1 MAKPRRHAKP
11 KARKKT
17 TSKRPSPVYRDRPKR
32 TMDEARDLIRELL
45 DDVAE
50 SPENVEVARDLA
62 FENEILDYKML
73 FDIAADLKLDP
84 VAIGDAEWS
93 GTDMW
98 DQSTVD
104 FKLDGIEY
112 KAAETEGVAEK
123 IALASV
129 TQDLKDEP
137 EIFNQDFIQRHINMD
152 KLRAVMRDDAMDDD
166 YVNELAVGQTDDF
179 WVMAEQ
185 LSVKPHAP
193 VRDDDGETRL
203 PNDSEIDEVKR
214 AYADD
219 VASEP
224 MARLRDMYGDDVAAE
239 AIRLAG
245 IDIDE
250 AAKEAVSAD
259 GWAHFISRYDG
270 EYHTTKHGYVYWR
283 ES

>member
-17 TSKRPSPVYRDRPKR
+17 TSKRPSLVYRDKPKR
-32 TMDEARDLIRELL
+32 TTDEARDLIRELL

-84 VAIGDAEWS
+84 VAIGNAEWS

-112 KAAETEGVAEK
+112 KAVETEDVAEK

-137 EIFNQDFIQRHINMD
+137 EIFNQDFIQRHINME
-152 KLRAVMRDDAMDDD
+152 KLREHIFDMEMEDD
-166 YVNELAVGQTDDF
+166 YVDELASRQVEDFWNLAERIAGLTKPEPDEDGEDRDPTDD
-179 WVMAEQ
+179 
-185 LSVKPHAP
+185 
-193 VRDDDGETRL
+193 
-203 PNDSEIDEVKR
+203 EISEVKR
-214 AYADD
+214 AHAKEM
-219 VASEP
+219 ASDP
-224 MARLRDMYGDDVAAE
+224 LARLSDMGVEDPLAH
-239 AIRLAG
+239 AIEIVG

>member
-17 TSKRPSPVYRDRPKR
+17 TSKRPRLVYRDKPKR
-32 TMDEARDLIRELL
+32 TTGEARDLIRELL
-45 DDVAE
+45 DNVAE

-84 VAIGDAEWS
+84 VAIGNAEWS

-112 KAAETEGVAEK
+112 KAVETEDVAEK

-137 EIFNQDFIQRHINMD
+137 EIFNQDFIQHHINME
-152 KLRAVMRDDAMDDD
+152 KLRAHLRH
-166 YVNELAVGQTDDF
+166 G
-179 WVMAEQ
+179 
-185 LSVKPHAP
+185 
-193 VRDDDGETRL
+193 DGR
-203 PNDSEIDEVKR
+203 
-214 AYADD
+214 
-219 VASEP
+219 
-224 MARLRDMYGDDVAAE
+224 RLRRRARGRDRSTTSGNLAE
-239 AIRLAG
+239 RIAGLTASPSQTKMEKIAIRPTTRSRGQARPRRRDRLRPARAPLGHVVEDPLA
-245 IDIDE
+245 
-250 AAKEAVSAD
+250 ATRST
-259 GWAHFISRYDG
+259 S
-270 EYHTTKHGYVYWR
+270 
-283 ES
+283 